1 MSTPRFRPV
10 RRAALSAALLALSL
24 SPLAAMAAGE
34 PLGRTGVSVR
44 DGVVLDT
51 ALAVAYV
58 GHPQGGVA
66 AIDLRTGGTLW
77 RSAAAERPLA
87 VEGDLLVAQAR
98 PGARGELRVVALDR
112 SHGGARRAE
121 ADLPMPEG
129 IRAEASETVDHFF
142 RLSATPSPQGLVLNW
157 DSENRP
163 GLPREGRP
171 ASGTD
176 PAAAAL
182 GAKRTAWGSLQ
193 GFALFDPHAGRL
205 LPVESGQAVQLA
217 GSRKALAASLAS
229 SDPSERRFTS
239 LDGRYVLASRKVG
252 ELKAVGNPYRWT
264 ISEAA
269 SGRVLG
275 TIESRVSMA
284 PFLVVENR
292 VVHIAQPRTER
303 DGTELRDLPL
313 RLRAVDLASGR
324 ESWTAA
330 VRDTAFQGPTP
341 H

>member
-1 MSTPRFRPV
+1 MSTLRFRFV
-10 RRAALSAALLALSL
+10 LLTALIALA
-24 SPLAAMAAGE
+24 PLAASAAN
-34 PLGRTGVSVR
+34 VR
-44 DGVVLDT
+44 DGVVLD
-51 ALAVAYV
+51 AAQGVAYV

-66 AIDLRTGGTLW
+66 AIDLRTGATLW

-87 VEGDLLVAQAR
+87 VDGDLLVAQAR
-98 PGARGELRVVALDR
+98 PGERGELRVVALDR
-112 SHGGARRAE
+112 GQGGARRAE
-121 ADLPMPEG
+121 ADLPMPAG
-129 IRAEASETVDHFF
+129 IRAEASETVDHLF

-157 DSENRP
+157 DSESRP
-163 GLPREGRP
+163 GISRQGKP
-171 ASGTD
+171 ASGID

-182 GAKRTAWGSLQ
+182 GAKRTAWGSVE
-193 GFALFDPHAGRL
+193 GYALFDPRAGRL
-205 LPVESGQAVQLA
+205 LPVEGSQAAQLA
-217 GSRKALAASLAS
+217 GSRKALAVSLAS
-229 SDPSERRFTS
+229 TDPAERRFSS
-239 LDGRYVLASRKVG
+239 LDGLYVLASRKVG
-252 ELKAVGNPYRWT
+252 ELKTAGNPYRWT

-303 DGTELRDLPL
+303 DGTEIRELPL